1 MSPSDTSSPDNKSA
15 FPWAPVSV
23 AGVLA
28 LITAGLVLYA
38 NTAAF
43 AWDEGYHLI
52 AAWLIAH
59 GKQPYIDFV
68 FPQTPDNAYW
78 NAALLRVFGESWHVP
93 HTAAAL
99 LTSVAIAMWASYV
112 YQRLDLPQR
121 WRASAAIAA
130 AVIIGLN
137 TAIVDFDSLQAYGL
151 CLIMIVSAYLLTVTA
166 VDRPGIL
173 RPAAAGLCSGIAAA
187 SSLLTAPVGPI
198 LLIWMLIVNRAGGRV
213 KKLVAFCAGVFVAFI
228 PLLRLLIKAPHPVI
242 FGFLQYQLLYRKVE
256 WDDATIHNIG
266 EILSWGNSSQGVL
279 LVLLAAAGI
288 LFIRKNEAN
297 FRLKKELYLC
307 AALALIVGAWL
318 LTARPTFT
326 RYFLLTVPFLA
337 IAAAYGLYEIT
348 ERLATPPRPWLAAT
362 ILCLITAYGLAD
374 SLFSE
379 RDDMMWKDIE
389 QVADKVRE
397 VTPPNAVLLADE
409 MVYFLLHRAPI
420 SGAELEDSH
429 KLTLSDAEAKALH
442 VLPRP
447 RLDLMIKAH
456 RFDTVEMCDD
466 DEITRLNLATLYAKS
481 AKAGGSGDCQVFWQW
496 AYASPK

>member
-1 MSPSDTSSPDNKSA
+1 
-15 FPWAPVSV
+15 
-23 AGVLA
+23 
-28 LITAGLVLYA
+28 
-38 NTAAF
+38 
-43 AWDEGYHLI
+43 
-52 AAWLIAH
+52 
-59 GKQPYIDFV
+59 
-68 FPQTPDNAYW
+68 
-78 NAALLRVFGESWHVP
+78 
-93 HTAAAL
+93 
-99 LTSVAIAMWASYV
+99 MWAGYV

-121 WRASAAIAA
+121 WRASAAIAT

-151 CLIMIVSAYLLTVTA
+151 CLIMIVSAYLLTVSA

-173 RPAAAGLCSGIAAA
+173 RPAAGGLCSGIAAA

-198 LLIWMLIVNRAGGRV
+198 LLIWMLIVNRAGGRA
-213 KKLVAFCAGVFVAFI
+213 KKLVVFCAGVFIAFI
-228 PLLRLLIKAPHPVI
+228 PLLRLLIEAPHPVI
-242 FGFLQYQLLYRKVE
+242 FGFLQYELLYRKVE
-256 WDDATIHNIG
+256 WDDANLHNLG
-266 EILSWGNSSQGVL
+266 EVLSWGSSSQGVL

-288 LFIRKNEAN
+288 LFVRKNKPDS
-297 FRLKKELYLC
+297 RLPDSHLKAELYLC
-307 AALALIVGAWL
+307 ATLALIIGAWL

-374 SLFSE
+374 SMFGE
-379 RDDMMWKDIE
+379 RDDMMWKDII

-409 MVYFLLHRAPI
+409 MVYFLLHRTPI

-447 RLDLMIKAH
+447 KLDIMIKSH

-466 DEITRLNLATLYAKS
+466 DEITRLDLATLYAKS
-481 AKAGGSGDCQVFWQW
+481 AKVGRSGDCQVFWQW
-496 AYASPK
+496 AYAPRK

>member
-1 MSPSDTSSPDNKSA
+1 MSDSQDNKSA
-15 FPWAPVSV
+15 VFV
-23 AGVLA
+23 AAVLA
-28 LITAGLVLYA
+28 LITAGLVFYA

-59 GKQPYIDFV
+59 GKQPYLDFV

-78 NAALLRVFGESWHVP
+78 NAALLRVFGESWRVP
-93 HTAAAL
+93 HTAGAL
-99 LTSVAIAMWASYV
+99 LTSIAIAMWTSYV
-112 YQRLDLPQR
+112 YQRLNLPQR
-121 WRASAAIAA
+121 WRASAAIAT

-151 CLIMIVSAYLLTVTA
+151 CLIMIVSAYLLTITA
-166 VDRPGIL
+166 VDHTWIL
-173 RPAAAGLCSGIAAA
+173 RPALAGLCAGTAAA
-187 SSLLTAPVGPI
+187 SSLLTAPVAPI
-198 LLIWMLIVNRAGGRV
+198 LLVWMLIANRAGSRV
-213 KKLVAFCAGVFVAFI
+213 KKLLGFCAGVLVAFL

-307 AALALIVGAWL
+307 AALALIIGVYL

-326 RYFLLTVPFLA
+326 RYFLFTVPFLA
-337 IAAAYGLYEIT
+337 IPAVYGLYQIT
-348 ERLATPPRPWLAAT
+348 ERLAAPPRPWLAAT

-374 SLFSE
+374 SLFGE
-379 RDDMMWKDIE
+379 RDDMMWKDIV
-389 QVADKVRE
+389 QVAKKVRE

-409 MVYFLLHRAPI
+409 MVYFLLHRTPI
-420 SGAELEDSH
+420 SGTELEDSH

-447 RLDLMIKAH
+447 KLDLMIRHH

-481 AKAGGSGDCQVFWQW
+481 AKVGGSGDCQVFWQW
-496 AYASPK
+496 ANAPAK

>member
-1 MSPSDTSSPDNKSA
+1 MLPSDSPDNKSA
-15 FPWAPVSV
+15 VFV
-23 AGVLA
+23 AAVLA
-28 LITAGLVLYA
+28 LITAGLVFYA
-38 NTAAF
+38 RTAAF
-43 AWDEGYHLI
+43 AWDEGYHLV
-52 AAWLIAH
+52 AAWMIAH

-78 NAALLRVFGESWHVP
+78 NAALLRVFGESWRVP
-93 HTAAAL
+93 HIAAAL
-99 LTSVAIAMWASYV
+99 LTSIAIAMCACHV
-112 YQRLDLPQR
+112 YRRLDLPEN
-121 WRASAAIAA
+121 WRASAAIAT

-151 CLIMIVSAYLLTVTA
+151 CLIMMVSAYLLTVTA

-173 RPAAAGLCSGIAAA
+173 RPATAGLCAGIAAA

-198 LLIWMLIVNRAGGRV
+198 LLIWMLIVNRVGGRV

-256 WDDATIHNIG
+256 WDDAGMHNLG
-266 EILSWGNSSQGVL
+266 EVLSWGNSSQGVL

-288 LFIRKNEAN
+288 LFTRENRRNEPN
-297 FRLKKELYLC
+297 SRLKNELYLC
-307 AALALIVGAWL
+307 GTLALVVGAYL

-348 ERLATPPRPWLAAT
+348 ERLANPSRPWLAAT

-379 RDDMMWKDIE
+379 RDDMKWKDIE
-389 QVADKVRE
+389 QTADKVRE

-409 MVYFLLHRAPI
+409 MVYFLLHRTPI
-420 SGAELEDSH
+420 SGTELEDSH
-429 KLTLSDAEAKALH
+429 KLTFADAEANALH

-447 RLDLMIKAH
+447 KLDLMIKAD

-466 DEITRLNLATLYAKS
+466 DEITRLNLASLYSKS
-481 AKAGGSGDCQVFWQW
+481 AKVGTSGDCQVFWQW
-496 AYASPK
+496 AGSPPK